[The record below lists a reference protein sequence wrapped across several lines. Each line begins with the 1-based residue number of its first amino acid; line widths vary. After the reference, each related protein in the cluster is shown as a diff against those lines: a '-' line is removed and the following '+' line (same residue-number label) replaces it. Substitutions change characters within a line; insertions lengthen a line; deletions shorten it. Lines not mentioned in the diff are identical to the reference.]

1 MMLPIHVAVAV
12 LTTYYDYPNLVSGQ
26 PPFLLLCVY
35 TVLHRNG
42 RVVKN
47 KEGMVSFIM

>member
-26 PPFLLLCVY
+26 TPLLLSFVY
-35 TVLHRNG
+35 VTQYYT
-42 RVVKN
+42 
-47 KEGMVSFIM
+47 EMEEW